1 MDASSQLAPHT
12 IHRLSSLQP
21 PDLQAIHAVQML
33 AYRQEALLL
42 GAQDFPPLRS
52 TLDDLVQ
59 SGQQF
64 WVARIATQ
72 TVGAMGVEVDAQA
85 QTVCISSLVVHPQ
98 AQRRGIGLALLEAAL
113 DHAPHYVCKVQ
124 TGAANAPA
132 LALYA
137 RFGFEEIGRDWVG
150 PERLELV
157 HLRLVRIEASCL
169 RKWSH
174 KEPRSIAGK
183 T

>member
-1 MDASSQLAPHT
+1 MEALSQLAPHT
-12 IHRLSSLQP
+12 IHRLSGPQP
-21 PDLQAIHAVQML
+21 SDLRGIHAVQLL
-33 AYRQEALLL
+33 AYQQEAQLL

-52 TLDDLVQ
+52 TVDDLAQ
-59 SGQQF
+59 SGQLL
-64 WVARIATQ
+64 WVARIGCQ
-72 TVGAMGVEVDAQA
+72 TVGAIGLEVDAQA
-85 QTVCISSLVVHPQ
+85 QTVCIASLVVHPH
-98 AQRRGIGLALLEAAL
+98 AQRRGVGHGLLSAAL
-113 DHAPHYVCKVQ
+113 AHAPQCVCEVQ

-169 RKWSH
+169 H
-174 KEPRSIAGK
+174 KRSQK
-183 T
+183 E